1 MTIEIDNFSCAYGDR
16 SVLENITFTIPA
28 HRVTAIIGAS
38 GCGKSTL
45 LKCLN
50 RLAELEGA
58 RPTAGSIHILGQDI
72 YDRSINLMTLR
83 RQVGMVLQK
92 PAPFP
97 MSIFANVAYG
107 IRHLGDRGWV
117 GAQVETALQQA
128 GLWSEVKN
136 RLGDSALKLSGG
148 QQQRLCIARTLA
160 VQPQILLMDEPC
172 SALDPISTAT
182 IEELIGNLRPHLT
195 IVIVTHNLAQ
205 AQRIADRTAFLHG
218 DHLGIGH
225 LVEYADTPT
234 IFTTPDHDLTRA
246 YVRGEIG

>member
-1 MTIEIDNFSCAYGDR
+1 MAIEISHFSCAYGER
-16 SVLENITFTIPA
+16 LALENITLTIPA
-28 HRVTAIIGAS
+28 HQVTAIIGPS

-58 RPTAGSIHILGQDI
+58 KPVAGAVQILGQDI
-72 YDRSINLMTLR
+72 YDRSVNLMTLR

-92 PAPFP
+92 PVPFP

-107 IRHLGDRGWV
+107 IRYLGDRRWV
-117 GAQVETALQQA
+117 GAQVEQALQQA
-128 GLWSEVKN
+128 GLWAEVKD
-136 RLGDSALKLSGG
+136 RLNDSALKLSGG

-182 IEELIGNLRPHLT
+182 IEELIGKLRHQLT

-205 AQRIADRTAFLHG
+205 ARRIADRTAFLHG
-218 DHLGIGH
+218 DERGVGRLIEYGETRHLFQSPQN
-225 LVEYADTPT
+225 A
-234 IFTTPDHDLTRA
+234 LTRA
-246 YVRGEIG
+246 YVQGDIG